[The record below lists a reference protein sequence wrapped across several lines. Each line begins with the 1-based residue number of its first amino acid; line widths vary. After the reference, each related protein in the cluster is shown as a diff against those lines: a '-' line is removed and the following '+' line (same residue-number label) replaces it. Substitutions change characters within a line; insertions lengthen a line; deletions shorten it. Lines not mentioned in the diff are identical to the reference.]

1 MVRRM
6 LIRIFLTVL
15 GLGLGVHWGNAQ
27 EFSRTPVPHSRFT
40 DPYYASH
47 TWAGRAGNRSV
58 SLFALA
64 ARLRMAQQESGEKR
78 MVEQEMQQ
86 TQSPYHQSRPG
97 GTTASQYFG
106 RSNVIE
112 RSKAS
117 PASAHSNRYRHF
129 FGRRMRESGRRE
141 DQS

>member
-6 LIRIFLTVL
+6 LSRIFLTVL
-15 GLGLGVHWGNAQ
+15 GLGLGAHWGNAQ
-27 EFSRTPVPHSRFT
+27 QFTRTPVPHGRFT

-47 TWAGRAGNRSV
+47 TWAGRAGTRGV

-64 ARLRMAQQESGEKR
+64 TQLRMARQESGEKR
-78 MVEQEMQQ
+78 MVEQGMQP
-86 TQSPYHQSRPG
+86 TQSPHHQSRPG
-97 GTTASQYFG
+97 GTSASHYFG

-112 RSKAS
+112 RSKAW
-117 PASAHSNRYRHF
+117 PASAHSNRYRHY
-129 FGRRMRESGRRE
+129 FGRRGRESGRRE